1 MTLRNAFENLAT
13 ESTQDSIL
21 SKLNGTLAVS
31 GSFYQATQPVSF
43 TWSGLTD
50 AQLRASAV
58 PVSLI
63 SVPLPTGAATAAG
76 VQAVVDALGAQPL
89 QEGGSVQIVG
99 TPTVNIGTS
108 PLPTGATTAALQL
121 EMLSE
126 MTQVLMAI
134 LAKLPRTDASRR
146 AVVNT
151 SDQGNVSTT
160 IASGT
165 VTTVTTAADVTRINN
180 FGSGST
186 ARPTDGIPLM
196 MSRMGSLHLLNQIV
210 VS

>member
-63 SVPLPTGAATAAG
+63 SVPLPTGAATAAD

-134 LAKLPRTDASRR
+134 LTKLPRTDASRR

-160 IASGT
+160 IASG
-165 VTTVTTAADVTRINN
+165 TVTTAADVTRINN